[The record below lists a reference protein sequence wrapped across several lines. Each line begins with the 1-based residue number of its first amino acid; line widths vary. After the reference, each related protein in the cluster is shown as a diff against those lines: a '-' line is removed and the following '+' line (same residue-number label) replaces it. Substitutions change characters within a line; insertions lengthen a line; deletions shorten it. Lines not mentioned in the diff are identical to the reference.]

1 MNAAVSGT
9 RGVPDTESNW
19 DYEVKGTSIKA
30 DLLSIPKEG
39 GTFEVAKY
47 LDPQLAAYFESG
59 PAALSDPL
67 VAAAAASQTSS
78 CQIATGAEYAATI
91 ARLYTANMAVFS
103 SEKAQFPLG
112 LFAVPKFIGGLRLI
126 VEGRRRATKTIL
138 SQIWLVQD

>member
-47 LDPQLAAYFESG
+47 LDPQLAADLEAG
-59 PAALSDPL
+59 TAALSDPL
-67 VAAAAASQTSS
+67 VAAAAASQIRS
-78 CQIATGAEYAATI
+78 CHIAG
-91 ARLYTANMAVFS
+91 VVS
-103 SEKAQFPLG
+103 
-112 LFAVPKFIGGLRLI
+112 
-126 VEGRRRATKTIL
+126 RRRRCL
-138 SQIWLVQD
+138 SELQGRGGSCSHGEGCRLFSDASCG